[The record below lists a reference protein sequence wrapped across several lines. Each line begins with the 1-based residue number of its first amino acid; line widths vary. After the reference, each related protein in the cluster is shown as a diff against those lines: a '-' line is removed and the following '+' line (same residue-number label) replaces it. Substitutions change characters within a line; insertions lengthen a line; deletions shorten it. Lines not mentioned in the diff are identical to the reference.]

1 MPKRVTRNSINI
13 DLTVVAVNDMTSTRR
28 RRRRDG
34 TGYRAFVKGMPSIV
48 R

>member
-13 DLTVVAVNDMTSTRR
+13 DLTVVAVKDMTSTR

-48 R
+48 RE